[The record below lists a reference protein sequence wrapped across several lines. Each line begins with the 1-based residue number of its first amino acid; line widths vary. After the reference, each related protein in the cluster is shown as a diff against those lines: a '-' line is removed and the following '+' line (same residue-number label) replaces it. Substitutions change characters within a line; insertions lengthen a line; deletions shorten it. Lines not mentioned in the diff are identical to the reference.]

1 MHKDFVPPVS
11 VEEFAAYLD
20 YNLAADEMQ
29 SIDIALSQ
37 DESLRQL
44 ATLSDEA
51 DMAMAKWQPE
61 YLPFDIDSLDF
72 DFPQIEDFFSFGFI
86 C

>member
-51 DMAMAKWQPE
+51 WLWLNGNQ
-61 YLPFDIDSLDF
+61 S
-72 DFPQIEDFFSFGFI
+72 I
-86 C
+86 CLLT